1 MFRLVLQI
9 FVKKPIMKDFKYLA
23 ALTIPISACISLYFK
38 GYLSYFTPFYAFV
51 LIPILELIFPQEP
64 TNLSTEE
71 RTVKSKSKLF
81 DWMLYLNIPIV
92 FSILFY
98 TLWELSRTYYS
109 PMEFIGLFLS
119 VGIVLG
125 VNGINVAHELG
136 HRQRSYQRFMG
147 KLLLLPSFYM
157 HFYIEHNFGH
167 HAHAATPEDPATAK
181 YNQNV
186 YSFWFTSVVRQYL
199 NAWKIQ
205 LGLLE
210 KSQRSFFSH
219 KNDMLFYS
227 LFQLLYLLAVG
238 LWLGTSA
245 LLFCLCAGIIG
256 FLLLETVNYIEHYG
270 LSRKK
275 LPSGRYERVRE
286 SHSWNSNHVIGRI
299 VLYELTRHSDHHYK
313 SAKKYQL
320 LDYHD
325 ISPQMPYGYPTSMV
339 LSFLPP
345 LWFHIMNPRVPQD
358 MKKTL
363 MP

>member
-1 MFRLVLQI
+1 
-9 FVKKPIMKDFKYLA
+9 MKDFKYLA
-23 ALTIPISACISLYFK
+23 AMTIPLSALVSIYLK
-38 GYLSYFTPFYAFV
+38 GYWSYFTPFYAFV
-51 LIPILELIFPQEP
+51 IIPFLELLLPLDSS
-64 TNLSTEE
+64 NLSDQE
-71 RTVKSKSKLF
+71 RTEKSKSKFF

-92 FSILFY
+92 FGFLFY
-98 TLWELSRTYYS
+98 SLWDITTTNYALYEL
-109 PMEFIGLFLS
+109 IGLVFS
-119 VGIVLG
+119 IGIVFG

-136 HRQRSYQRFMG
+136 HRQTTNERHLG

-167 HAHAATPEDPATAK
+167 HANAATKEDPATAK
-181 YNQNV
+181 YNQPV
-186 YSFWFTSVVRQYL
+186 YSFWLTSVVRQYIS
-199 NAWKIQ
+199 AWKLQ
-205 LGLLE
+205 FRLL
-210 KSQRSFFSH
+210 KNDRLPFLSF
-219 KNDMLFYS
+219 KNDMLWYS
-227 LFQLLYLLAVG
+227 LFQTAYLVLVYILFGANG
-238 LWLGTSA
+238 TWFSLG
-245 LLFCLCAGIIG
+245 AGVVG

-270 LSRKK
+270 LMRNK

-345 LWFHIMNPRVPQD
+345 LWFKIMNPRIPAK
-358 MKKTL
+358 MKKAYS
-363 MP
+363 